1 MRLIR
6 NKQVISSIGQ
16 YWELIEKLYR
26 TRDRLEMA
34 GETVANASSRIFY
47 DKFFIRGEKPLDPPS
62 KIKQSANF
70 INSDQ
75 KLIAEYINRVSTKSL
90 RNRVYMNELEEGIRS
105 ADHLLSLIKEAY
117 HPE

>member
-70 INSDQ
+70 IN
-75 KLIAEYINRVSTKSL
+75 RVSTKSL